1 VVHIVKFFNCLFVV
15 LVFVRDAPA
24 SPSLPPL
31 GLATLWIV
39 EGLVDERKYHHHLVC
54 LVTELLNY
62 QHPQVLYLQFELVQ
76 AIDVT
81 NV

>member
-1 VVHIVKFFNCLFVV
+1 
-15 LVFVRDAPA
+15 
-24 SPSLPPL
+24 L

-39 EGLVDERKYHHHLVC
+39 EG

-62 QHPQVLYLQFELVQ
+62 QHPQVLYLQFELVYQ